1 MKDERNFSPIGGYE
15 QTCSH
20 LKRDQLT
27 SSKIACS
34 ISKSFWVSEILPV
47 PKSRASISTG
57 AMSFATTTR
66 KGKTQQTATRI
77 IVLVTRLLSG
87 VYLLESL
94 SVHLTHATIIGNLKN
109 KIDR

>member
-1 MKDERNFSPIGGYE
+1 MKVEDEGNFSPIGGYE

-66 KGKTQQTATRI
+66 KGEDRGLDSKSGPTRSNKWSRNSHAHLYI
-77 IVLVTRLLSG
+77 FLS
-87 VYLLESL
+87 
-94 SVHLTHATIIGNLKN
+94 
-109 KIDR
+109 